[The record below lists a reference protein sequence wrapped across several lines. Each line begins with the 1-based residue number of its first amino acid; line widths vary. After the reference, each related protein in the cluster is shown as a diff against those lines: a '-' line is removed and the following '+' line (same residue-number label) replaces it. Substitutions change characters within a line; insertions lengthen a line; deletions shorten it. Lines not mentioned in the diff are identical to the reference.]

1 VTARVSVEAGST
13 FGWERYVGL
22 GGKALGMKTIGAS
35 APLKELQK
43 KFGFT
48 PEHVVA
54 AAKEQLQPSPR

>member
-1 VTARVSVEAGST
+1 
-13 FGWERYVGL
+13 
-22 GGKALGMKTIGAS
+22 MKTFGAS

-54 AAKEQLQPSPR
+54 AARDQLALARR